1 MGTSVFAKKK
11 REKKTVF
18 LTIFYWNLNETII
31 TAGKKGKNVALKA
44 LLLLYIR
51 ALDFFKKKTTKFF
64 KTIYFP
70 KWCMGG
76 KKMT

>member
-1 MGTSVFAKKK
+1 M
-11 REKKTVF
+11 VF

-31 TAGKKGKNVALKA
+31 TAGKKGKNVALKG
-44 LLLLYIR
+44 LLVLYIR
-51 ALDFFKKKTTKFF
+51 ALGLKKRKKPKFL

-76 KKMT
+76 KNMT